1 MTQLELIE
9 NKILD
14 MESMV
19 RKINTWRLKDDIVV
33 FTNGCFDLLHYG
45 HIDLLSKAA
54 DLGHRLVIGL
64 NSDSSVKQIKGE
76 NRPLNDEKT
85 RKMVLAALV
94 AVDAVILFD
103 EATPEKLIAELKP
116 DVLVKGGDYNM
127 DQIVGADIVKKNG
140 GTIEVIPLV
149 EGYSTTNIEAK
160 IKSN

>member
-64 NSDSSVKQIKGE
+64 NSDSSVKQIKGN

-85 RKMVLAALV
+85 RKMVLATLV

-103 EATPEKLIAELKP
+103 EATPEKLIEELKP
-116 DVLVKGGDYNM
+116 DVLVKGGDYNE
-127 DQIVGADIVKKNG
+127 DQIIGADIVKKNG